1 MTLTDKNKV
10 TAKSRNTA
18 AIVAGVIGLILL
30 WWFYPQIRAAM
41 DPVREASSVDG
52 AVMPAAETSDAA
64 AEPKPTADIETATDI
79 PNEEVATA
87 APDLAT
93 SEAATAAPDLATSEA
108 ASEEAVS
115 ESQSAEASSD
125 APVEPLSS
133 KLAAPKF
140 DVVRIETDGSAL
152 IAGQADGRGYVV
164 LSVDGVEQP
173 EARVDLSG
181 NGQFVIFAFLPPTAD
196 QQSLKLHLY
205 AEDGSGPVA
214 SVQTVFV
221 APATAASSGTENTAA
236 AVEEQIAA
244 SEDPEAETGMSS
256 TEAKSTNLEVDTAP
270 VTETDTAPVAE
281 EVTASKDPE
290 AETGM
295 SSTEAKSTNLEVD
308 TAPVAE
314 AEAAP
319 VAEADTAP
327 VTETDTA
334 PVAEEVTASKDP
346 EAETGMSSTEA
357 KSTNLEVDTAPVA
370 EAEAAPVAEV
380 DTAPVTETDT
390 APVAEEV
397 TASKDPDPKSE
408 LASTDT
414 GSTNAEANSTPAT
427 VILADE
433 DGVRVLQ
440 NGASTAVSPAVTID
454 TISYSS
460 NGDVILGGR
469 GQAGNFV
476 RIYLENQSIATSE
489 IAVDGYWALELRDIE
504 PGIYTLRIDE
514 LNPGGDVVSRAETPF
529 KREAAEELA
538 ELMAVEAEVE
548 EPRLEVPSESA
559 AVAKAEAQPAAQ
571 TETETAPEKP
581 LAQAVTQVEVN
592 VQPEVAA
599 LDGQDEQSSNGG
611 SAVVERLPSETAPA
625 LRAPSKKFRVRT
637 VQPGSTLWAI
647 AKESY
652 GAGIEYFKVFEAN
665 KERIRDPDLI
675 YPGQVFEIP
684 D

>member
-41 DPVREASSVDG
+41 DPVREASSVED
-52 AVMPAAETSDAA
+52 AMMPAAETSDVA
-64 AEPKPTADIETATDI
+64 AESKPTADIETATDS
-79 PNEEVATA
+79 PNREDSAS
-87 APDLAT
+87 APELDT
-93 SEAATAAPDLATSEA
+93 SEAAA
-108 ASEEAVS
+108 EEAVS
-115 ESQSAEASSD
+115 ESQSAEASSA
-125 APVEPLSS
+125 APAAPAAPAEPLSS
-133 KLAAPKF
+133 KLAAPSF

-164 LSVDGVEQP
+164 LSVDGVEQL
-173 EARVDLSG
+173 EARADLNG
-181 NGQFVIFAFLPPTAD
+181 NGQFVIFAFLPSTAD

-221 APATAASSGTENTAA
+221 APATVVSSGTESAA
-236 AVEEQIAA
+236 AAGQEEIAA
-244 SEDPEAETGMSS
+244 SEDPESETEMAS
-256 TEAKSTNLEVDTAP
+256 TEAKSTNLEAAAAQAEKADAALVAEADAAP
-270 VTETDTAPVAE
+270 VAEADAAPVAEAVAAPGAE
-281 EVTASKDPE
+281 EVTASKEPE
-290 AETGM
+290 
-295 SSTEAKSTNLEVD
+295 S
-308 TAPVAE
+308 
-314 AEAAP
+314 
-319 VAEADTAP
+319 
-327 VTETDTA
+327 ETDLAATDMESSN
-334 PVAEEVTASKDP
+334 V
-346 EAETGMSSTEA
+346 EATSA
-357 KSTNLEVDTAPVA
+357 
-370 EAEAAPVAEV
+370 
-380 DTAPVTETDT
+380 
-390 APVAEEV
+390 
-397 TASKDPDPKSE
+397 
-408 LASTDT
+408 
-414 GSTNAEANSTPAT
+414 PAT

-433 DGVRVLQ
+433 DGVRVFQ
-440 NGASTAVSPAVTID
+440 DGASAEVAPAVTID

-476 RIYLENQSIATSE
+476 RIYLGNQSIATSE
-489 IAVDGYWALELRDIE
+489 IAVDGYWAVELSDIE

-514 LNPGGDVVSRAETPF
+514 LNPAGDVVSRAETPF

-538 ELMAVEAEVE
+538 ELMAVETEAE
-548 EPRLEVPSESA
+548 EPRVEVPSESA
-559 AVAKAEAQPAAQ
+559 VVAKAEAEAQPPAVQ
-571 TETETAPEKP
+571 VETETAPEKP

-611 SAVVERLPSETAPA
+611 SAVVEGLPAETAPT

>member
-10 TAKSRNTA
+10 TAKSRNKA
-18 AIVAGVIGLILL
+18 AIVAVVIGLILL
-30 WWFYPQIRAAM
+30 WWFYPQIRAAV
-41 DPVREASSVDG
+41 DPVREASSVED
-52 AVMPAAETSDAA
+52 AMMPAAETSDAA
-64 AEPKPTADIETATDI
+64 AEPKPTADIETATDS
-79 PNEEVATA
+79 PNREDA
-87 APDLAT
+87 ASAPELAT
-93 SEAATAAPDLATSEA
+93 SEAAP
-108 ASEEAVS
+108 EEAVS
-115 ESQSAEASSD
+115 ESQSSEASSA
-125 APVEPLSS
+125 APAEPLSS

-173 EARVDLSG
+173 EARADLSG
-181 NGQFVIFAFLPPTAD
+181 NGQFVIFAFLPSTAD
-196 QQSLKLHLY
+196 QQALRLHLY

-221 APATAASSGTENTAA
+221 APATAVSSGTESAAA
-236 AVEEQIAA
+236 AVEEEVAA
-244 SEDPEAETGMSS
+244 SEDPEAESEMAS
-256 TEAKSTNLEVDTAP
+256 TEAKSTNLEAAAAQAANAYAAP
-270 VTETDTAPVAE
+270 VAEAAAAPGAE
-281 EVTASKDPE
+281 EVTASKEPE
-290 AETGM
+290 SET
-295 SSTEAKSTNLEVD
+295 
-308 TAPVAE
+308 
-314 AEAAP
+314 
-319 VAEADTAP
+319 
-327 VTETDTA
+327 
-334 PVAEEVTASKDP
+334 
-346 EAETGMSSTEA
+346 
-357 KSTNLEVDTAPVA
+357 
-370 EAEAAPVAEV
+370 
-380 DTAPVTETDT
+380 
-390 APVAEEV
+390 
-397 TASKDPDPKSE
+397 E
-408 LASTDT
+408 LASTDM
-414 GSTNAEANSTPAT
+414 GSSNAEATSAPAT

-440 NGASTAVSPAVTID
+440 DGAPAEVAPAVTID

-476 RIYLENQSIATSE
+476 RIYLDNQSIATSE
-489 IAVDGYWALELRDIE
+489 IAMDGYWAVELSDIE

-514 LNPGGDVVSRAETPF
+514 LNPAGDVVSRAETPF

-538 ELMAVEAEVE
+538 ELMAVETEAE
-548 EPRLEVPSESA
+548 EPRFKVPSESA
-559 AVAKAEAQPAAQ
+559 VVAKAEDEEAQPDLQ
-571 TETETAPEKP
+571 VETETAPEKP

-611 SAVVERLPSETAPA
+611 SAVVEDLPAETAPA

>member
-10 TAKSRNTA
+10 TAKSRNKA

-30 WWFYPQIRAAM
+30 WWFYPQIRAAV
-41 DPVREASSVDG
+41 DPVREASSVED
-52 AVMPAAETSDAA
+52 AMMPAAETSDAA
-64 AEPKPTADIETATDI
+64 AEPKPTADIETATDS
-79 PNEEVATA
+79 PNREDA
-87 APDLAT
+87 ASAPELAT
-93 SEAATAAPDLATSEA
+93 SEAAP
-108 ASEEAVS
+108 EEAVS
-115 ESQSAEASSD
+115 ESQSSEASSA
-125 APVEPLSS
+125 APAEPLSS

-173 EARVDLSG
+173 EARADLSG
-181 NGQFVIFAFLPPTAD
+181 NGQFVIFAFLPSTAD
-196 QQSLKLHLY
+196 QQALRLHLY

-221 APATAASSGTENTAA
+221 APATAVSSGTESAAA
-236 AVEEQIAA
+236 AVEEEVAA
-244 SEDPEAETGMSS
+244 SEDPEAESEMAS
-256 TEAKSTNLEVDTAP
+256 TEAKSTNLEAAAAQAANAYAAP
-270 VTETDTAPVAE
+270 VAEAYAAPVAEAAAAPGAE
-281 EVTASKDPE
+281 EVTASKEPE
-290 AETGM
+290 SET
-295 SSTEAKSTNLEVD
+295 
-308 TAPVAE
+308 
-314 AEAAP
+314 
-319 VAEADTAP
+319 
-327 VTETDTA
+327 
-334 PVAEEVTASKDP
+334 
-346 EAETGMSSTEA
+346 
-357 KSTNLEVDTAPVA
+357 
-370 EAEAAPVAEV
+370 
-380 DTAPVTETDT
+380 
-390 APVAEEV
+390 
-397 TASKDPDPKSE
+397 E
-408 LASTDT
+408 LASTDM
-414 GSTNAEANSTPAT
+414 GSSNAEATSPPAT

-440 NGASTAVSPAVTID
+440 DGAPAEVAPAVTID

-476 RIYLENQSIATSE
+476 RIYLDNQSIATSE
-489 IAVDGYWALELRDIE
+489 IAMDGYWAVELSDIE

-514 LNPGGDVVSRAETPF
+514 LNPAGDVVSRAETPF

-538 ELMAVEAEVE
+538 ELMAVETEAE
-548 EPRLEVPSESA
+548 EPRFKVPSESA
-559 AVAKAEAQPAAQ
+559 VVAKAEDEEAQPDLQ
-571 TETETAPEKP
+571 VETETAPEKP

-611 SAVVERLPSETAPA
+611 SAVVEDLPAETAPA
-625 LRAPSKKFRVRT
+625 LRVPSKKFRVRT

>member
-30 WWFYPQIRAAM
+30 WWFYPQIRAAV
-41 DPVREASSVDG
+41 DPVREAYSVED

-64 AEPKPTADIETATDI
+64 AEPKPTADIEAATD
-79 PNEEVATA
+79 NSNGEDAEA
-87 APDLAT
+87 AP
-93 SEAATAAPDLATSEA
+93 ELATSEA

-115 ESQSAEASSD
+115 ESQSVEASSA
-125 APVEPLSS
+125 APADPLSS

-140 DVVRIETDGSAL
+140 DIVRIETDGSAL

-173 EARVDLSG
+173 EARADLNG
-181 NGQFVIFAFLPPTAD
+181 NGQFVIFAFLPSTAD

-221 APATAASSGTENTAA
+221 APATVVSSGSESAA
-236 AVEEQIAA
+236 AVVEEEVAA
-244 SEDPEAETGMSS
+244 SENPNAETEMAS
-256 TEAKSTNLEVDTAP
+256 TEAKSTNLEADAAP
-270 VTETDTAPVAE
+270 AAEADAAPGAE
-281 EVTASKDPE
+281 EVTASKALE
-290 AETGM
+290 SET
-295 SSTEAKSTNLEVD
+295 
-308 TAPVAE
+308 
-314 AEAAP
+314 
-319 VAEADTAP
+319 
-327 VTETDTA
+327 
-334 PVAEEVTASKDP
+334 
-346 EAETGMSSTEA
+346 
-357 KSTNLEVDTAPVA
+357 
-370 EAEAAPVAEV
+370 
-380 DTAPVTETDT
+380 
-390 APVAEEV
+390 
-397 TASKDPDPKSE
+397 E
-408 LASTDT
+408 LASTDK
-414 GSTNAEANSTPAT
+414 GSSNAEATSAPAT

-440 NGASTAVSPAVTID
+440 DGAPAEVAPAVTID

-476 RIYLENQSIATSE
+476 RIYLDNQSIATSE
-489 IAVDGYWALELRDIE
+489 IAVDGYWAVELSDIE

-514 LNPGGDVVSRAETPF
+514 LNPSGNVVSRAETPF

-538 ELMAVEAEVE
+538 ELMAVETQAE
-548 EPRLEVPSESA
+548 EPRVEVPSESA
-559 AVAKAEAQPAAQ
+559 VVAKAEAEEAQPPAVVQ
-571 TETETAPEKP
+571 VEPETAPEKP
-581 LAQAVTQVEVN
+581 LAQTVTQVEVN

-599 LDGQDEQSSNGG
+599 LDGQVEPSSNGG
-611 SAVVERLPSETAPA
+611 SAVVEELPAETAPA

>member
-10 TAKSRNTA
+10 TAKSRNKA

-30 WWFYPQIRAAM
+30 WWFYPQIRAAV
-41 DPVREASSVDG
+41 DPVREASSVED
-52 AVMPAAETSDAA
+52 AMMPAAETSDAA
-64 AEPKPTADIETATDI
+64 AEPKPTADIETATDS
-79 PNEEVATA
+79 PNREDA
-87 APDLAT
+87 ASAPELAT
-93 SEAATAAPDLATSEA
+93 SEAAP
-108 ASEEAVS
+108 EEAVS
-115 ESQSAEASSD
+115 ESQSSEASSA
-125 APVEPLSS
+125 APAEPLSS

-173 EARVDLSG
+173 EARADLSG
-181 NGQFVIFAFLPPTAD
+181 NGQFVIFAFLPSTAD
-196 QQSLKLHLY
+196 QQALRLHLY

-221 APATAASSGTENTAA
+221 APATAVSSGTESAAA
-236 AVEEQIAA
+236 AVEEEVAA
-244 SEDPEAETGMSS
+244 SEDPEAESEMAS
-256 TEAKSTNLEVDTAP
+256 TEAKSTNLEAAAAQAANAYAAP
-270 VTETDTAPVAE
+270 VAEAYAAPVAEAAAAPGAE
-281 EVTASKDPE
+281 EVTASKEPE
-290 AETGM
+290 SET
-295 SSTEAKSTNLEVD
+295 
-308 TAPVAE
+308 
-314 AEAAP
+314 
-319 VAEADTAP
+319 
-327 VTETDTA
+327 
-334 PVAEEVTASKDP
+334 
-346 EAETGMSSTEA
+346 
-357 KSTNLEVDTAPVA
+357 
-370 EAEAAPVAEV
+370 
-380 DTAPVTETDT
+380 
-390 APVAEEV
+390 
-397 TASKDPDPKSE
+397 E
-408 LASTDT
+408 LASTDM
-414 GSTNAEANSTPAT
+414 GSSNAEATSAPAT

-440 NGASTAVSPAVTID
+440 DGAPAEVAPAVTID

-476 RIYLENQSIATSE
+476 RIYLDNQSIATSE
-489 IAVDGYWALELRDIE
+489 IAMDGYWAVELSDIE

-514 LNPGGDVVSRAETPF
+514 LNPAGDVVSRAETPF

-538 ELMAVEAEVE
+538 ELMAVETEAE
-548 EPRLEVPSESA
+548 EPRFKVPSESA
-559 AVAKAEAQPAAQ
+559 VVAKAEDEEAQPDLQ
-571 TETETAPEKP
+571 VETETAPEKP

-599 LDGQDEQSSNGG
+599 LDGQFEQSSNGG
-611 SAVVERLPSETAPA
+611 SAVVEGLPAETAPA

>member
-10 TAKSRNTA
+10 TAKSSNTA

-30 WWFYPQIRAAM
+30 WWFYPQIRAAV
-41 DPVREASSVDG
+41 DPVREASSVED
-52 AVMPAAETSDAA
+52 AMMPAAETSDAA
-64 AEPKPTADIETATDI
+64 AEPKPTADIETATDS
-79 PNEEVATA
+79 PNGEDAEA
-87 APDLAT
+87 APELAT
-93 SEAATAAPDLATSEA
+93 SEAAA
-108 ASEEAVS
+108 EEAVS
-115 ESQSAEASSD
+115 ESQSAEASSA
-125 APVEPLSS
+125 APAEPLSS

-152 IAGQADGRGYVV
+152 IAGQAEGRGYVV
-164 LSVDGVEQP
+164 LSVDGVEQS
-173 EARVDLSG
+173 EARADLNG
-181 NGQFVIFAFLPPTAD
+181 NGQFVIFAFLPSTAD

-221 APATAASSGTENTAA
+221 APATVVSSGSESAAA
-236 AVEEQIAA
+236 AVEEEVAA
-244 SEDPEAETGMSS
+244 SEDPEAETEMAS
-256 TEAKSTNLEVDTAP
+256 TEAKSSNLEAATAQAANA
-270 VTETDTAPVAE
+270 D
-281 EVTASKDPE
+281 
-290 AETGM
+290 
-295 SSTEAKSTNLEVD
+295 
-308 TAPVAE
+308 
-314 AEAAP
+314 AAP
-319 VAEADTAP
+319 VAEADAAP
-327 VTETDTA
+327 GAEAAAA
-334 PVAEEVTASKDP
+334 PGAEEVTAS
-346 EAETGMSSTEA
+346 
-357 KSTNLEVDTAPVA
+357 
-370 EAEAAPVAEV
+370 
-380 DTAPVTETDT
+380 
-390 APVAEEV
+390 EE
-397 TASKDPDPKSE
+397 PKSE
-408 LASTDT
+408 TERASTDM
-414 GSTNAEANSTPAT
+414 GSSNAEATSAPAT

-433 DGVRVLQ
+433 EGVRVLQ
-440 NGASTAVSPAVTID
+440 DGAPAEVAPAVTID

-476 RIYLENQSIATSE
+476 RIYLDNQSIATSE
-489 IAVDGYWALELRDIE
+489 IAVDGYWAVELSDIE

-514 LNPGGDVVSRAETPF
+514 LNPAGDVVSRAETPF

-538 ELMAVEAEVE
+538 ELMAVETEAEELRV
-548 EPRLEVPSESA
+548 EVPTESA
-559 AVAKAEAQPAAQ
+559 VVAKAEDEEAQPPAVVQ
-571 TETETAPEKP
+571 VETETAPEKP

-599 LDGQDEQSSNGG
+599 LDGQVEQSSNGG
-611 SAVVERLPSETAPA
+611 SAVIEKLPAETAPA